1 MPYSGGGIG
10 DVATISVPAI
20 EPRARDYAKELLD
33 RVRYLRD
40 TYVTPYDPSGVAPTP
55 QAFNDAESFIRLL
68 PLNRTQMPT
77 INVAS
82 DGEVNFCWS
91 SDTTHIDLGFFG
103 NGTYSYYGRSPAQE
117 VIGENIMSKS
127 GMPDELVKIAAA

>member
-1 MPYSGGGIG
+1 MIRSISGQYFDPLGSMIPSFVVYVPYSGGGIG

-68 PLNRTQMPT
+68 PLNRTQM
-77 INVAS
+77 
-82 DGEVNFCWS
+82 
-91 SDTTHIDLGFFG
+91 
-103 NGTYSYYGRSPAQE
+103 SYRL
-117 VIGENIMSKS
+117 K
-127 GMPDELVKIAAA
+127 LVTA